1 MSDVRTLLEFLA
13 LAERLKT
20 ELRHSWLSDGR
31 QESVA
36 EHCWQMALMA
46 MLVHPELEQPVDLG
60 RTLRMIL
67 THDLVEALTGDVPFF
82 DRSER
87 KAQKPA
93 REQAAIA
100 EIRARLGEPVG
111 GEIHDL
117 WQEFE
122 AKQTPEAKF
131 ATALDHLEVQ
141 IQHNLA
147 GMESWTRSSTT
158 WSTPRWTGTAPST
171 RSSRRSARGQGRR
184 RGEDAQSRRRRRRGQ
199 APAGRHR
206 LTFPPHLP
214 GPGAPRVRSGE
225 RRSARPAVTL
235 APPAAP
241 PTARAGPL
249 APMDRTTGRKRPA
262 NVRLE
267 PALVIMVPTPAQS

>member
-1 MSDVRTLLEFLA
+1 LSDVQTLLDFLA

-46 MLVHPELEQPVDLG
+46 MLVHSRLEQPVDLCK
-60 RTLRMIL
+60 TLRMIL
-67 THDLVEALTGDVPFF
+67 THDLVEALTGDVPVF

-87 KAQKPA
+87 KALKPE

-100 EIRARLGEPVG
+100 EIRVRLGEPVG
-111 GEIHDL
+111 TEIHDL

-122 AKQTPEAKF
+122 AKRTAEARF

-147 GMESWTRSSTT
+147 GMESWTPIEYDLVYTKMDRHCAFD
-158 WSTPRWTGTAPST
+158 PFLAALCEGVKQQAEAKMRAAGIDVDAVK
-171 RSSRRSARGQGRR
+171 RGLS
-184 RGEDAQSRRRRRRGQ
+184 E
-199 APAGRHR
+199 
-206 LTFPPHLP
+206 
-214 GPGAPRVRSGE
+214 
-225 RRSARPAVTL
+225 
-235 APPAAP
+235 
-241 PTARAGPL
+241 ARAR
-249 APMDRTTGRKRPA
+249 D
-262 NVRLE
+262 
-267 PALVIMVPTPAQS
+267 

>member
-1 MSDVRTLLEFLA
+1 MPDAKILLDFLA

-20 ELRHSWLSDGR
+20 ELRHSWLSNGR

-46 MLVHPELEQPVDLG
+46 MLVHPRLKQPVDLCK
-60 RTLRMIL
+60 TLRMIL
-67 THDLVEALTGDVPFF
+67 THDLVEALTGDVPCF

-87 KAQKPA
+87 KALKPE

-111 GEIHDL
+111 TEIHDL

-122 AKQTPEAKF
+122 AKATPEARF

-147 GMESWTRSSTT
+147 GIESWTPIEYDLVYTKMDRHCAFD
-158 WSTPRWTGTAPST
+158 PFVAALCAGVKQQAEAKMRTA
-171 RSSRRSARGQGRR
+171 AIDVDAVRR
-184 RGEDAQSRRRRRRGQ
+184 RLDVQ
-199 APAGRHR
+199 
-206 LTFPPHLP
+206 
-214 GPGAPRVRSGE
+214 
-225 RRSARPAVTL
+225 
-235 APPAAP
+235 
-241 PTARAGPL
+241 
-249 APMDRTTGRKRPA
+249 D
-262 NVRLE
+262 
-267 PALVIMVPTPAQS
+267 

>member
-147 GMESWTRSSTT
+147 GMESWTPIEYDLVYTK
-158 WSTPRWTGTAPST
+158 
-171 RSSRRSARGQGRR
+171 
-184 RGEDAQSRRRRRRGQ
+184 
-199 APAGRHR
+199 
-206 LTFPPHLP
+206 
-214 GPGAPRVRSGE
+214 
-225 RRSARPAVTL
+225 
-235 APPAAP
+235 
-241 PTARAGPL
+241 
-249 APMDRTTGRKRPA
+249 MDRHCAFDPFLAALCEGVKDDAEAKMRKAGVDVDAVKR
-262 NVRLE
+262 RL
-267 PALVIMVPTPAQS
+267 AVAD